1 LTVSGKS
8 NDGINIVGSSFAFT
22 VSAGGTIFFSATPV
36 SVNDPIKTGWARL
49 ESIGGRLTAAEIF
62 QYVEDGRIETTAGV
76 LQSQPVQFAT
86 IPADDD
92 DSQEKFTAYAIANP
106 SGEAISIKLAVVDE
120 NGAVVVD
127 IVTITLG
134 PGQQIAR
141 YLHEDLNR
149 LKFRGSMVL
158 RGQAGKTFVAVA
170 LVQNQRRFTVIP
182 VIPEKAPNIPD

>member
-1 LTVSGKS
+1 MTVSGKS
-8 NDGINIVGSSFAFT
+8 NDGINAVGSSFAFT
-22 VSAGGTIFFSATPV
+22 VSAGGTIFFSAIPV

-120 NGAVVVD
+120 NGAVV
-127 IVTITLG
+127 
-134 PGQQIAR
+134 
-141 YLHEDLNR
+141 
-149 LKFRGSMVL
+149 
-158 RGQAGKTFVAVA
+158 
-170 LVQNQRRFTVIP
+170 
-182 VIPEKAPNIPD
+182 